1 MGRKWLPYQNS
12 CNIFL
17 FCSNKVLSITWLACL
32 KHVCK
37 QISILHEQYLEM
49 KTPLLRRGSHVHR
62 RLPKA
67 SHHLTSSSHT
77 PPPTHSLTHSTRP
90 MLEWT
95 FLRLVEGPG
104 WEQKWQASTAGTRGK
119 QGGYSQCGPAH
130 WTSLVSP
137 LAYTGPSKMKHALH
151 LSPAPALQVMWQ
163 NRQYKE
169 SAQTT
174 DSWWGLESQHQDKS
188 SWMTKEKNK
197 VFFSWHLAEAKF
209 NKFKY

>member
-1 MGRKWLPYQNS
+1 M
-12 CNIFL
+12 
-17 FCSNKVLSITWLACL
+17 
-32 KHVCK
+32 CK

-49 KTPLLRRGSHVHR
+49 KTPVLRRGGHVHR

-67 SHHLTSSSHT
+67 SPPRILPVTLHH
-77 PPPTHSLTHSTRP
+77 PLTHSTRP
-90 MLEWT
+90 MSEWT

-104 WEQKWQASTAGTRGK
+104 WEQKWQASTAGPRGK

-130 WTSLVSP
+130 WTRLASP
-137 LAYTGPSKMKHALH
+137 LAYTGPSKIKHAVH

-163 NRQYKE
+163 NRPYKE

-174 DSWWGLESQHQDKS
+174 NSWWGLESQHQDKS

-197 VFFSWHLAEAKF
+197 VFFSWQLAEAKF